1 MDFKH
6 IHISRRT
13 WVTLLA
19 CLALPWGIYL
29 TNPYPT
35 QPLNLAI
42 GQKGSSYEVIGH
54 KLASYFE
61 KKGLKINLV
70 ETSGTMEGVVKLDD
84 DSSSINA
91 AFMSAGQMPP
101 PHWSGL
107 VSLGSVQYSPIWLI
121 YRGETLKG
129 DALFSKKVA
138 IGANDTNTQSLF
150 KTMAKTR
157 GYPVDAQSNFLKIK
171 HSEAV
176 NLLNSGEIDAVFIV
190 DGFDSENVQNLL
202 KNPANKI
209 YSPELADAFTR
220 QIPYLSKLSI
230 PKGSLNLAALNPESD
245 KTILATSTTLLV
257 EEETHPYIQWLL
269 LKGIRD
275 INNEG
280 SRFFAP
286 PNFFPAQLD
295 LTIGLSKVAERYYA
309 HGFPELTEYMPWW
322 LAIYLDSIWVFALA
336 LLAVMGPI
344 REFWSAINDLLTKNK

>member
-1 MDFKH
+1 MGFKH

-13 WVTLLA
+13 IVTLLV

-29 TNPYPT
+29 TKPYPT
-35 QPLNLAI
+35 HPLNLAV
-42 GQKGSSYEVIGH
+42 GQKGSSYEAIGH

-70 ETSGTMEGVVKLDD
+70 ETSGIMEGVAKLDD
-84 DSSSINA
+84 DDSLINA
-91 AFMSAGQMPP
+91 AFMSAGQAPP
-101 PHWSGL
+101 PQWSGL

-121 YRGETLKG
+121 YRGETPEG
-129 DALFSKKVA
+129 NALFSKKIA
-138 IGANDTNTQSLF
+138 IGADDTNTQSLF
-150 KTMAKTR
+150 KTLAKTR

-176 NLLNSGEIDAVFIV
+176 NLLNSGAIDAVFIV
-190 DGFDSENVQNLL
+190 DGFDSENVQSLL

-209 YSPELADAFTR
+209 YSLELADAFTR
-220 QIPYLSKLSI
+220 QITYLNKLSI
-230 PKGSLNLAALNPESD
+230 PKGSLNLATLNPESD

-257 EEETHPYIQWLL
+257 EEDTHPYIQWLL
-269 LKGIRD
+269 LKAIRD

-309 HGFPELTEYMPWW
+309 HGFPELMEYMPWW
-322 LAIYLDSIWVFALA
+322 LAIYLDSIWVFALT
-336 LLAVMGPI
+336 LLAVIVPI
-344 REFWSAINDLLTKNK
+344 KELWSAFNDLRSKNH